1 MKNVKRQMENGND
14 QEHTMESSAGI
25 ALESDGLVDSFR
37 ADKLNVYVYE
47 SRPKMGAAAAAV
59 VAAEIRRLIEARGKA
74 VGIFASAP
82 SQNEFLA
89 ALVEASGIDW
99 SRVVGFHL
107 DEYLGMDDQA
117 PQSFRRFLID
127 RLVRKVGL
135 SEFHGLRGD
144 AENGAAESKRY
155 GDLLAANPPDFA
167 VLGIGENGH
176 LAFIDP
182 PFCDFDD
189 PQQVKVVELDEVCRA
204 QQVNDGAFASIAD
217 VPREALSLT
226 IPTIMARPRL
236 FAIVPG
242 PAKRQAIKS
251 TVEGPVATTCPASI
265 LRRHP
270 DAHLFIDRDS
280 ASLLSRP
287 NIRR

>member
-1 MKNVKRQMENGND
+1 
-14 QEHTMESSAGI
+14 
-25 ALESDGLVDSFR
+25 
-37 ADKLNVYVYE
+37 
-47 SRPKMGAAAAAV
+47 MGAAAAAV
-59 VAAEIRRLIEARGKA
+59 VAGEIRGLIEALDRA

-89 ALVEASGIDW
+89 ALVAAPSIDW
-99 SRVVGFHL
+99 SKVVGFHL

-127 RLVRKVGL
+127 RLVSKVAL
-135 SEFHGLRGD
+135 REFHGLRGE
-144 AENGAAESKRY
+144 AEDGAAESRRY
-155 GDLLAANPPDFA
+155 SELLAANPPDFA

-189 PQQVKVVELDEVCRA
+189 SQRVKVVELDDVCRA
-204 QQVNDGAFASIAD
+204 QQVNDGAFATIED
-217 VPREALSLT
+217 VPRHALSLT
-226 IPTIMARPRL
+226 IPTLMARRRL

-242 PAKRQAIKS
+242 PAQREAIKS
-251 TVEGPVATTCPASI
+251 AVEGPVATTCPASI

-287 NIRR
+287 L

>member
-1 MKNVKRQMENGND
+1 MQ
-14 QEHTMESSAGI
+14 SSVGTETTA
-25 ALESDGLVDSFR
+25 DGLIHSFR
-37 ADKLNVYVYE
+37 AGALNVYVYD
-47 SRPKMGAAAAAV
+47 SRPRMGAAAAGVIAG
-59 VAAEIRRLIEARGKA
+59 EIRGLIESRGRA

-89 ALVEASGIDW
+89 ALVQTPGIDW

-107 DEYLGMDDQA
+107 DEYLGMDDRA

-127 RLVRKVGL
+127 RLVSKVAM

-144 AENGAAESKRY
+144 RADGTAESERY
-155 GDLLAANPPDFA
+155 SSLLAANPPDFA

-189 PQQVKVVELDEVCRA
+189 PQPVKIVELDEVCRA
-204 QQVNDGAFASIAD
+204 QQVNDGAFATIDD
-217 VPREALSLT
+217 VPRHALSLT
-226 IPTIMARPRL
+226 IPTLMARPRL

-242 PAKRQAIKS
+242 PAKRNAIRD
-251 TVEGPVATTCPASI
+251 TIEGPVATTCPASI

-280 ASLLSRP
+280 ASLLSR
-287 NIRR
+287 R

>member
-1 MKNVKRQMENGND
+1 MN
-14 QEHTMESSAGI
+14 MESAGTSI
-25 ALESDGLVDSFR
+25 SRDGLVENFR
-37 ADKLNVYVYE
+37 ADKLNVYIYD
-47 SRPKMGAAAAAV
+47 SRHQMGVAAAAV
-59 VAAEIRRLIEARGKA
+59 VAAEVHRLIEERGQA

-89 ALVEASGIDW
+89 ALVEAPNLDW

-107 DEYLGMDDQA
+107 DEYLGMDDRA

-127 RLVRKVGL
+127 RLVSKVAL

-144 AENGAAESKRY
+144 TEEGASESKRY
-155 GDLLAANPPDFA
+155 SELLAANPPDFA

-182 PFCDFDD
+182 PFCDFED
-189 PQQVKVVELDEVCRA
+189 PEAVKVVELDEVCRR
-204 QQVNDGAFASIAD
+204 QQVNDGAFATLEE
-217 VPREALSLT
+217 VPSNALSLT
-226 IPTIMARPRL
+226 IPKLMENPKI

-251 TVEGPVATTCPASI
+251 AIEGPIATTCPASI
-265 LRRHP
+265 LRRHSN
-270 DAHLFIDRDS
+270 AQ
-280 ASLLSRP
+280 
-287 NIRR
+287 

>member
-1 MKNVKRQMENGND
+1 
-14 QEHTMESSAGI
+14 MESSTGI
-25 ALESDGLVDSFR
+25 ATKADGLVDNFR
-37 ADKLNVYVYE
+37 ADNLNVYVYE

-59 VAAEIRRLIEARGKA
+59 VAAELRELIEARGRA
-74 VGIFASAP
+74 VGILASAP

-89 ALVEASGIDW
+89 ALVESPGIDW

-127 RLVRKVGL
+127 RLTSKVAL
-135 SEFHGLRGD
+135 NEFHGLRGELKD
-144 AENGAAESKRY
+144 GAAESNRY
-155 GDLLAANPPDFA
+155 SELLAADPPDFA

-189 PQQVKVVELDEVCRA
+189 PQAVKVVELDEVCRA
-204 QQVNDGAFASIAD
+204 QQVNDGAFLSLDD
-217 VPREALSLT
+217 VPRHALSLT
-226 IPTIMARPRL
+226 IPTIMSRPRL

-242 PAKRQAIKS
+242 PAKREAIKN
-251 TVEGPVATTCPASI
+251 TIEGPVSTTCPASI
-265 LRRHP
+265 LRRHA

-280 ASLLSRP
+280 ASLLSR
-287 NIRR
+287 